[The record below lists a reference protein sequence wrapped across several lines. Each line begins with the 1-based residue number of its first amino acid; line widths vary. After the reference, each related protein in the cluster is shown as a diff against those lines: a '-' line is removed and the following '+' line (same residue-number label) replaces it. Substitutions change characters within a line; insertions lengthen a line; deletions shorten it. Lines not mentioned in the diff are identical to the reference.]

1 VAATDGCADRVSG
14 GAVALV
20 LLSAALHAG
29 WSLAIKGSRDPLAF
43 NVLQA
48 VGPMLVG
55 GAAVAGSTLGPSGL
69 LLPASFW
76 WGLAVTSA
84 AHALYFFWMT
94 LAYER
99 TDLSVAYP
107 IIRST
112 PALLPL
118 VALPVLG
125 EVPTAL
131 GALGIAVTVAG
142 MWLVHGAGRPG
153 LDALLRPG
161 TGYAYLTLSM
171 TVAYSLADKW
181 VMADLDAVSWE
192 SAWPRALFFL
202 LAIELG
208 CGVLFV
214 PLALRHMGGAAL
226 PRLRACARA
235 ELPTALGAM
244 AISAASYGLI
254 LEALRSAPAGYVVA
268 VRQASV
274 VFVLLGSLA
283 WLREPVTRPRALGAL
298 ATVAGVALVGLRG

>member
-153 LDALLRPG
+153 LDALLRLG

-181 VMADLDAVSWE
+181 VMADLDA
-192 SAWPRALFFL
+192 P
-202 LAIELG
+202 
-208 CGVLFV
+208 
-214 PLALRHMGGAAL
+214 RHMGGAAL